1 MGIMTNSVTFD
12 KATIANSYHA
22 VKNFFATSAT
32 GLLGVDINNHSV
44 KVIELDRDRRAG
56 VYQVTRFGYAS
67 VSQAG
72 MSDNPVESVQNIAAA
87 VSEAVS
93 LSGSKLKH
101 AAAAVFGNSV
111 INKVVDVP
119 SGLND
124 DELEMF
130 LSINSDKYI
139 PFPLNEVAMDFQKL
153 NLPSAMKS
161 REKILLTACRRDAID
176 KQVEAINLANLSV
189 EVVDVA
195 PFAAE
200 RALRDSA
207 QNFKV
212 ENESLKL
219 IVDVGDNYIV
229 CNLIDSEGALFV
241 WEEAIKCSS
250 IQQDV
255 SGLDEPSETDPIFES
270 SLIQCRDKIKNSSRE
285 MFMQALTVA
294 LKRAIQMASSSTN
307 CEIKNLVLIGDV
319 IPTVN
324 EVTTIGDHLDV
335 KVNLGNPFQNMAF
348 GPSLNASHL
357 ALRASSFTTACGLA
371 LRGLI

>member
-1 MGIMTNSVTFD
+1 MLLLTKPV
-12 KATIANSYHA
+12 IANSCRT
-22 VKNFFATSAT
+22 VKDFFATSAKR
-32 GLLGVDINNHSV
+32 LLGIDINNHSV
-44 KVIELDRDRRAG
+44 KVIEVVREKRAG
-56 VYQVTRFGYAS
+56 VYQVNRFGFAPISQGGMADNS
-67 VSQAG
+67 VEG
-72 MSDNPVESVQNIAAA
+72 VQNVAAA

-153 NLPSAMKS
+153 NLPSAIKS

-200 RALRDSA
+200 RALRNSV
-207 QNFKV
+207 QN
-212 ENESLKL
+212 
-219 IVDVGDNYIV
+219 
-229 CNLIDSEGALFV
+229 
-241 WEEAIKCSS
+241 
-250 IQQDV
+250 
-255 SGLDEPSETDPIFES
+255 
-270 SLIQCRDKIKNSSRE
+270 QCRERKFKAYRRCWR
-285 MFMQALTVA
+285 QLYR
-294 LKRAIQMASSSTN
+294 L
-307 CEIKNLVLIGDV
+307 
-319 IPTVN
+319 
-324 EVTTIGDHLDV
+324 
-335 KVNLGNPFQNMAF
+335 
-348 GPSLNASHL
+348 
-357 ALRASSFTTACGLA
+357 
-371 LRGLI
+371 

>member
-1 MGIMTNSVTFD
+1 MTNSVIFD
-12 KATIANSYHA
+12 KATIVNSYRT

-32 GLLGVDINNHSV
+32 GLLGVDINNYSV
-44 KVIELDRDRRAG
+44 KVIELVRDKRAG

-67 VSQAG
+67 VSQGG
-72 MSDNPVESVQNIAAA
+72 MLDNSIEGVQKLAAA

-153 NLPSAMKS
+153 NLPSAIKS
-161 REKILLTACRRDAID
+161 CEKILLTACRRDAID

-200 RALRDSA
+200 RALRNCVR
-207 QNFKV
+207 NFNA
-212 ENESLKL
+212 ENENLRL
-219 IVDVGDNYIV
+219 IVDVEDNYIV

-250 IQQDV
+250 IQQGV
-255 SGLDEPSETDPIFES
+255 SGLNQPSEIDSISES
-270 SLIQCRDKIKNSSRE
+270 FLIQCRDNIKKSSRGV
-285 MFMQALTVA
+285 FIQALTAA
-294 LKRAIQMASSSTN
+294 LKRALQMASSSTN
-307 CEIKNLVLIGDV
+307 YEIKNLVLIGDA

-324 EVTTIGDHLDV
+324 EVTIIGDHLDV
-335 KVNLGNPFQNMAF
+335 KVNLGNPFQNMIF
-348 GPSLNASHL
+348 DPSLNSSQL
-357 ALRASSFTTACGLA
+357 TLRASSFTTACGLA

>member
-1 MGIMTNSVTFD
+1 MKIMTNSLTFD
-12 KATIANSYHA
+12 KAIIANSCCT
-22 VKNFFATSAT
+22 VKDFFATSANR
-32 GLLGVDINNHSV
+32 LLGIDINNHSV
-44 KVIELDRDRRAG
+44 KVIEVVRDKRAE
-56 VYQVTRFGYAS
+56 VYQVNRFGFAS
-67 VSQAG
+67 VSQGG
-72 MSDNPVESVQNIAAA
+72 MGDNSVEGVQNVAAA

-124 DELEMF
+124 DELETF

-153 NLPSAMKS
+153 NLPSATKS

-200 RALRDSA
+200 RALRNCV
-207 QNFKV
+207 QNFNAK
-212 ENESLKL
+212 NESLRL

-229 CNLIDSEGALFV
+229 CNLIDKEGALFV
-241 WEEAIKCSS
+241 WEEAIKCSP

-255 SGLDEPSETDPIFES
+255 SGLNEPSEIDSLSES
-270 SLIQCRDKIKNSSRE
+270 SLIQCRDKIKKPSRG
-285 MFMQALTVA
+285 MFIQGLTVA
-294 LKRAIQMASSSTN
+294 LKRVLQIASSSTN
-307 CEIKNLVLIGDV
+307 YEIRNLVLIGDA
-319 IPTVN
+319 IPTAN
-324 EVTTIGDHLDV
+324 EVATIGEHLDV
-335 KVNLGNPFQNMAF
+335 KVNLGNPFLNMTID
-348 GPSLNASHL
+348 PSLNSRQLFLH
-357 ALRASSFTTACGLA
+357 ASSFTTACGLA

>member
-12 KATIANSYHA
+12 KSTIANSYRA

-44 KVIELDRDRRAG
+44 KVIELDRDRRTG

-67 VSQAG
+67 VSQVG
-72 MSDNPVESVQNIAAA
+72 MPDNSVESVQNVAAA

-153 NLPSAMKS
+153 NFPSAFKS
-161 REKILLTACRRDAID
+161 SEKILLTACRRDAID

-200 RALRDSA
+200 RALRDRV
-207 QNFKV
+207 QNFNV
-212 ENESLKL
+212 ENESSRL

-255 SGLDEPSETDPIFES
+255 SGLNEPSDIDSIFES
-270 SLIQCRDKIKNSSRE
+270 SLIQCRDKIKKSSRKV
-285 MFMQALTVA
+285 FIQALTVA
-294 LKRAIQMASSSTN
+294 LKRALQMASSSTN
-307 CEIKNLVLIGDV
+307 YEIKNLVLIGDV
-319 IPTVN
+319 ILTVN
-324 EVTTIGDHLDV
+324 EVTIIGDHLDV
-335 KVNLGNPFQNMAF
+335 KVNLGNPFQNMTF
-348 GPSLNASHL
+348 DPSLNSSQL

>member
-1 MGIMTNSVTFD
+1 MTNSVTFD
-12 KATIANSYHA
+12 KAIIANCCRT
-22 VKNFFATSAT
+22 VKDFFVTSAKS
-32 GLLGVDINNHSV
+32 LLGIDINNHSV
-44 KVIELDRDRRAG
+44 KVIEVIRDKRVG
-56 VYQVTRFGYAS
+56 IYQVNRFGFAS
-67 VSQAG
+67 ISQGG
-72 MSDNPVESVQNIAAA
+72 MTDNSVEGVQNVAAA

-153 NLPSAMKS
+153 NLPSASKS

-189 EVVDVA
+189 EVIDVA

-200 RALRDSA
+200 RALRNCV
-207 QNFKV
+207 QNFNA
-212 ENESLKL
+212 ENESLRL
-219 IVDVGDNYIV
+219 VVDVGDNYIV
-229 CNLIDSEGALFV
+229 SNLINSEGALFV

-255 SGLDEPSETDPIFES
+255 SGLNGSPEIDSISES
-270 SLIQCRDKIKNSSRE
+270 SLIQFPDKTKKSSRE
-285 MFMQALTVA
+285 LFIQALTIA
-294 LKRAIQMASSSTN
+294 LKRAVQMASSSTN
-307 CEIKNLVLIGDV
+307 YEIKNLVLIGDA

-324 EVTTIGDHLDV
+324 EVTIIRDHLDL
-335 KVNLGNPFQNMAF
+335 KVNLGNPFQNMTF
-348 GPSLNASHL
+348 DPSLNSSQL
-357 ALRASSFTTACGLA
+357 ALSASSFTTACGLA